1 MIRRLSGSPA
11 ALAALAALAAPAYAQ
26 VRASEKGTVTQVIA
40 GTTITID
47 YSRPSLRGRDSMM
60 GPLIPW
66 GELWTPGANNVTT
79 LATSRAI
86 RLGGQAVAAGKYG
99 LWIEAR
105 RDSVW
110 LLHLARD
117 TTRWHL
123 PHPPRSDAIM
133 SIPLRVERAPSGR
146 ETLTWTFDRIRAN
159 GGLLQLLWGNVIVS
173 VDIALDAP
181 RRTTIDAATAARYE
195 GQWNEFRVSD
205 TARARPRSSRLYFD
219 RASSQLL
226 ATLPPNE
233 VLHGEAVSWALI
245 YLPRAEAVFTRGYTM
260 NGELAFAGSES
271 EQSYVEF
278 TLQNGRAVSYVVR
291 NPRDSVVARGERST
305 GTP

>member
-1 MIRRLSGSPA
+1 MIRHGIAVLAVSAAFSSPA
-11 ALAALAALAAPAYAQ
+11 QAQ

-40 GTTITID
+40 GTTLTID

-86 RLGGQAVAAGKYG
+86 RLGGQLVAAGKYG

-123 PHPPRSDAIM
+123 PHPPRSDAIL
-133 SIPLRVERAPSGR
+133 SIPLRVERTPSGR
-146 ETLTWTFDRIRAN
+146 ETLTWTFDRIRA
-159 GGLLQLLWGNVIVS
+159 GGALLQLLWGSVIAS
-173 VDIALDAP
+173 VDIALDTP

-195 GQWNEFRVSD
+195 GQWTEFRVSD

-219 RASSQLL
+219 RGTSQLL
-226 ATLPPNE
+226 ATLPPGE
-233 VLHGEAVSWALI
+233 VPHGEGMNWSLI
-245 YLPRAEAVFTRGYTM
+245 YLPRAEDVFTRGYTM
-260 NGELAFAGSES
+260 NGELAFAGAET

-291 NPRDSVVARGERST
+291 NPRDSIVARGER
-305 GTP
+305 GGGEK